1 MEERIKKSALQAEG
15 IFDYQ
20 KLMYPDTGLIAV
32 KIEEEGEELLLTYNL
47 EALTPMTE
55 IRKEDITTRLAV
67 LENIELLAA
76 CRKSYYFTLEPENLY
91 YDRNHL
97 VYVKQRDICG
107 EDREYDEQKWMEEY
121 KALIGYALQK
131 QYSYADYVQGGMQ
144 LLKGGILQKV
154 RQVEFVEELVRLLE
168 QRKQEIETERSVKM
182 IFLNRRRYRTL
193 QASFVVALLLAI
205 VLAVYALV
213 DFIRTEPYKDAV
225 IAAENAYISADY
237 VLYGSEQR
245 FLDLAR
251 ENNCYSVEDL
261 ISLTKLYPKYN
272 WDVVN
277 KRIDELKL
285 IVERNNIKGIEL
297 ETYEY
302 ENNGIE
308 LVDKLNRGDVLL
320 LDNPTLELQTKF
332 RGLRTYSIDEIKHNL
347 KLTDQF
353 GRNVI
358 GRIRN
363 IGPDSI
369 TKIISALKMYDE
381 QILRQANLTEKRN
394 YNLFLKDKKA
404 KNEIVEDLYS
414 DIIMYLIYNTEE
426 RTIWGE
432 LTEPQ
437 KKLYISSVINSKKRD
452 TIIKDRMIDII
463 SNYTTLPELEKV
475 ADGNR
480 KVLKRFI
487 EK

>member
-1 MEERIKKSALQAEG
+1 M
-15 IFDYQ
+15 
-20 KLMYPDTGLIAV
+20 
-32 KIEEEGEELLLTYNL
+32 
-47 EALTPMTE
+47 
-55 IRKEDITTRLAV
+55 IRLS
-67 LENIELLAA
+67 N
-76 CRKSYYFTLEPENLY
+76 
-91 YDRNHL
+91 
-97 VYVKQRDICG
+97 
-107 EDREYDEQKWMEEY
+107 
-121 KALIGYALQK
+121 
-131 QYSYADYVQGGMQ
+131 
-144 LLKGGILQKV
+144 
-154 RQVEFVEELVRLLE
+154 
-168 QRKQEIETERSVKM
+168 
-182 IFLNRRRYRTL
+182 
-193 QASFVVALLLAI
+193 
-205 VLAVYALV
+205 
-213 DFIRTEPYKDAV
+213 
-225 IAAENAYISADY
+225 ISADY

-251 ENNCYSVEDL
+251 ENNCYNVEDL

-347 KLTDQF
+347 KLTDQL

-404 KNEIVEDLYS
+404 KNEIVQDLYS

-432 LTEPQ
+432 LTESQ
-437 KKLYISSVINSKKRD
+437 KKLYISSVINNKKRD

>member
-1 MEERIKKSALQAEG
+1 MIKLS
-15 IFDYQ
+15 
-20 KLMYPDTGLIAV
+20 
-32 KIEEEGEELLLTYNL
+32 
-47 EALTPMTE
+47 
-55 IRKEDITTRLAV
+55 DISI
-67 LENIELLAA
+67 N
-76 CRKSYYFTLEPENLY
+76 N
-91 YDRNHL
+91 
-97 VYVKQRDICG
+97 
-107 EDREYDEQKWMEEY
+107 
-121 KALIGYALQK
+121 
-131 QYSYADYVQGGMQ
+131 
-144 LLKGGILQKV
+144 
-154 RQVEFVEELVRLLE
+154 
-168 QRKQEIETERSVKM
+168 
-182 IFLNRRRYRTL
+182 
-193 QASFVVALLLAI
+193 
-205 VLAVYALV
+205 
-213 DFIRTEPYKDAV
+213 
-225 IAAENAYISADY
+225 

-245 FLDLAR
+245 FVNLAK

-261 ISLTKLYPKYN
+261 ISLTKEYPKYN
-272 WDVVN
+272 WDIVN

-285 IVERNNIKGIEL
+285 IVDKSSIKGIKP

-302 ENNGIE
+302 EDNGIE
-308 LVDKLNRGDVLL
+308 SVDKLNKGDVLL

-332 RGLRTYSIDEIKHNL
+332 KGLRTYSIDEIKHNL

-437 KKLYISSVINSKKRD
+437 KKLYISSVINIKKRD